1 MAGGRQGAAEFDP
14 GRLRAARTA
23 AKLTQTAL
31 AAAADVHPNEV
42 GYWEAGTRVPQ
53 VETVAALARALGI
66 TPADLLEPSAGGR
79 PTLRQLRVAA
89 GLSQEQAA
97 ERAGLQK
104 HRYAALE
111 RGEAARLTEAEV
123 DALARALDVG
133 ADRARAAHAASR
145 TDRLA
150 ARAAEKGSRR
160 RSSTDG

>member
-14 GRLRAARTA
+14 GRLRAARMA

-53 VETVAALARALGI
+53 VETVAALARALGVS
-66 TPADLLEPSAGGR
+66 PADLLEPSIGGR

-97 ERAGLQK
+97 DRAGLQK

-111 RGEAARLTEAEV
+111 RGEAARLTDAEIA
-123 DALARALDVG
+123 ALAHALDVG
-133 ADRARAAHAASR
+133 SDRARAAHAASR
-145 TDRLA
+145 TDRLKA
-150 ARAAEKGSRR
+150 PAAERRSRR
-160 RSSTDG
+160 RSSSES

>member
-1 MAGGRQGAAEFDP
+1 MAGGRQGAAGFDP
-14 GRLRAARTA
+14 GRLRAARMA
-23 AKLTQTAL
+23 ARLTQTAL

-53 VETVAALARALGI
+53 VETVAVLARALGLR
-66 TPADLLEPSAGGR
+66 PADLLEPSASGR

-97 ERAGLQK
+97 DRAGLQK

-111 RGEAARLTEAEV
+111 RGEAARLTDTEV

-133 ADRARAAHAASR
+133 PDRARTAQAASR
-145 TDRLA
+145 ADRL
-150 ARAAEKGSRR
+150 ESRSGR
-160 RSSTDG
+160 RP

>member
-1 MAGGRQGAAEFDP
+1 MAGGRQGAAGFDP
-14 GRLRAARTA
+14 SRLRAARMA

-66 TPADLLEPSAGGR
+66 TPADLLEPSTGGR

-89 GLSQEQAA
+89 GFSQEQAA
-97 ERAGLQK
+97 DRAGLQK

-111 RGEAARLTEAEV
+111 RGEAARLTDAEV
-123 DALARALDVG
+123 SALARALG
-133 ADRARAAHAASR
+133 AGSDQIRAAHAAGRSDHLPTRASR
-145 TDRLA
+145 N
-150 ARAAEKGSRR
+150 RR
-160 RSSTDG
+160 GRSGDE